1 MLEAVRKKIV
11 KGYRFIHPIM
21 VAIFIATFLVLIT
34 FLSSFTLTATV
45 FSEEGGGKEAAS
57 AGFANAAIFL
67 IIAIVGGFLIFLLF
81 KYKKG
86 SAIQYLFGSALS
98 LSGGFILFFF
108 LIILIEDIQYYS
120 SGLLVFASFAGGV
133 TSDPFFLVFYTTDL
147 ELPLFIFSLVLGV
160 VMTYIV
166 LSGKFRGA
174 QKNRFLLLLSGLM
187 GAFLAVILPT
197 WTVMFM
203 LIGLSLYDI
212 YSVKRGP
219 IKSIIEMTEEERR
232 DRMKERKKNL
242 RRNQIIIETLKK
254 NGISCPSCS
263 SYVLKVEDNDAVA
276 CVDCGMESI
285 IPGVTGMVV
294 NALETADGKRAP
306 SGGAGPFKRVPGS
319 SPAGKNVRRIIR
331 QRRINRNAVSG
342 MIPFLTAKR
351 FTLGRRR
358 SGRKRGMDAEH
369 LMRSMTYNTRDW
381 DLGIGDL
388 VFYSMLAGHSFQYGA
403 GYYDKVGLFAPLLM
417 FTLSIIGILI
427 GFVITIRAL
436 ERNKILPGLPMS
448 MFIGIFGF
456 LIGATVLWL
465 W

>member
-1 MLEAVRKKIV
+1 MLEAVRKKII

-21 VAIFIATFLVLIT
+21 TAILIATFLVLIT

-45 FSEEGGGKEAAS
+45 FSEEGGGKQAAS

-120 SGLLVFASFAGGV
+120 SGLLVFASFSGGV

-147 ELPLFIFSLVLGV
+147 EFPLFIFSLVLGV

-203 LIGLSLYDI
+203 LIGLSIYDI
-212 YSVKRGP
+212 YSVKHGP

-232 DRMKERKKNL
+232 EKNRERKKNL
-242 RRNQIIIETLKK
+242 RRNQIVIETL
-254 NGISCPSCS
+254 NEHRISCPSCS

-294 NALETADGKRAP
+294 RALESADRRRSVTGPITPAP
-306 SGGAGPFKRVPGS
+306 ESRRP
-319 SPAGKNVRRIIR
+319 PAENKVRKVVKY
-331 QRRINRNAVSG
+331 RRINRNAISG
-342 MIPFLTAKR
+342 IIPFLTSKK

-369 LMRSMTYNTRDW
+369 LMRSMTYNTPHW

-403 GYYDKVGLFAPLLM
+403 GYYDKAGFFAPLLM
-417 FTLSIIGILI
+417 FVLSIIGILV

-456 LIGATVLWL
+456 LIGATMLWL